1 MEEIKYKVI
10 GYKNGIL
17 IYSNEYLT
25 YDAAYRKFAEKAHWE
40 GLMMSGTVDYL
51 CIDEISENFFYD
63 PNYPTLRHIDT
74 LESWNGKE
82 TSGV

>member
-51 CIDEISENFFYD
+51 RGLKENVIMGRIIPAGTGHSLYGD
-63 PNYPTLRHIDT
+63 VDVEVAHI
-74 LESWNGKE
+74 
-82 TSGV
+82 